1 MPRKAKKELTSE
13 EKKQLIKDNL
23 EQLQKQKDELPIE
36 LRELIAELEQI
47 KPLSVPHLKELVQ
60 EELDDIRD
68 EILQVDE
75 NIELL
80 QEELNK
86 L

>member
-13 EKKQLIKDNL
+13 EKKQLITDNL

-80 QEELNK
+80 QE
-86 L
+86 

>member
-1 MPRKAKKELTSE
+1 MPRKAKKELTPE
-13 EKKQLIKDNL
+13 EKKKLIADNL

-47 KPLSVPHLKELVQ
+47 KPLDVPHLKELVQ